1 MRLGGGAAVAT
12 ATQLTSSW
20 PLVQKQ
26 RDHSLPEAWQS
37 PAQAS
42 SLEGL
47 RIDENSVAFQLETFC
62 LLNVERLLKLDN
74 YLQQQ
79 VSAHAINQTASDIY
93 KNAVYEFIAAFGPKA
108 GVPDACPGPD
118 GQMIYYWRRKS
129 DSVQLD
135 VKPNGDAE
143 LYYLNRSTNGDF
155 LLEYQ
160 VGALSNEI
168 AVSPD
173 VRGLF
178 SR

>member
-62 LLNVERLLKLDN
+62 LLNVERLLKLDS
-74 YLQQQ
+74 LL
-79 VSAHAINQTASDIY
+79 
-93 KNAVYEFIAAFGPKA
+93 
-108 GVPDACPGPD
+108 VPIFP
-118 GQMIYYWRRKS
+118 Y
-129 DSVQLD
+129 
-135 VKPNGDAE
+135 
-143 LYYLNRSTNGDF
+143 
-155 LLEYQ
+155 
-160 VGALSNEI
+160 
-168 AVSPD
+168 
-173 VRGLF
+173 
-178 SR
+178 